1 VVIGEM
7 LMVIECREKLALFT
21 ELADIFNDGDNQR
34 LCREL
39 LNRVSGIK
47 TVKLLVVLAEF
58 TG

>member
-1 VVIGEM
+1 M